1 MLVTLNQVNLLVLY
15 FYMYM
20 INDAF
25 VADTSVWRWTMWH
38 CCSLLRFL
46 MCSAIRR
53 FFTTSRRN
61 DESMEVKLGT

>member
-25 VADTSVWRWTMWH
+25 VADTSVWR
-38 CCSLLRFL
+38 
-46 MCSAIRR
+46 
-53 FFTTSRRN
+53 
-61 DESMEVKLGT
+61 